1 MAKIEEKVKS
11 TGGIPL
17 LVGAV
22 GFGLVAALLAFVYLK
37 SREAALEARLRGE
50 EVEEVAVVVA
60 ARDLPR
66 GTMISKENFAAR
78 RVPVKYVHDDAVFPG
93 EFDDYVGQAITAN
106 VGRGKPLLKS
116 FMDREFPVDFSDII
130 DVGRRAMTLQVDEV
144 NSVAGFIRPGNRID
158 LFVNIPFKTA
168 GFDPTII
175 TSGVTDEL
183 PATVKGILPPVLTDA
198 LESAG
203 ALDQETIDQL
213 MSSAAPS
220 DVIMPVLQNVKVL
233 ATGRDPYRENLDNLR
248 YPQQRTERT
257 FSTVTLDVS
266 PEQAALLA
274 AAEDKGDLLALLRN
288 RDDASTAEFPGVSAT
303 DLFDNAV
310 RMAEQEAT
318 RASRVS
324 TPAGTDLRGN
334 LVDADGN
341 QILSREQ
348 LEAAGYRVN
357 AKGEILDE
365 NGNVVDPKDIA
376 VTADGK
382 IVDKAALAAQ
392 GYTVNDAGQIVDKNG
407 RVVDANDLVVTED
420 GRVLNKKDLEAAGL
434 TVNEDGE
441 IVDAKGQ
448 VVDPDSLVTT
458 ADGKVFNRE
467 QLAEAGLTVDENGQ
481 LVDSAGNP
489 VDTRDLAKVTGGKL
503 VQTPDGR
510 VLSSEQLEA
519 AGLSVNENGE
529 IVDADGNVVD
539 PSTIA
544 VTGDGQV
551 VTRDQLAKAGL
562 SVNENGEIV
571 DARGNV
577 VDPARIAV
585 DENGEIVY
593 PAEDGARTVDL
604 IIGGDPTDGVAKST
618 SLRAAE

>member
-1 MAKIEEKVKS
+1 MAKIDDKVKS
-11 TGGIPL
+11 AGGVPL

-37 SREAALEARLRGE
+37 SREAALMERLRGE
-50 EVEEVAVVVA
+50 EVEEVTVVVA
-60 ARDLPR
+60 SRDLPR
-66 GTMISKENFAAR
+66 GTMITKENFAAR
-78 RVPVKYVHDDAVFPG
+78 RVPAKFVHDDAVFPQD
-93 EFDDYVGQAITAN
+93 FDGYVGQAITAN
-106 VGRGKPLLKS
+106 IGRGKTLLKS

-168 GFDPTII
+168 GFDPRII
-175 TSGVTDEL
+175 TAGVTDEL
-183 PATVKGILPPVLTDA
+183 PETVREILPPVLTDA
-198 LESAG
+198 LESVG
-203 ALDQETIDQL
+203 SIDQETIDQL
-213 MSSAAPS
+213 MSSSAPS
-220 DVIMPVLQNVKVL
+220 DVIMPVLQNVTVL

-248 YPQQRTERT
+248 YPQQRSERT

-288 RDDASTAEFPGVSAT
+288 RDDTSTAEFPGVSAT

-318 RASRVS
+318 RASRLA
-324 TPAGTDLRGN
+324 TPTGTDLRGN
-334 LVDADGN
+334 LVDAEGN

-376 VTADGK
+376 VTADGR
-382 IVDKAALAAQ
+382 IVDKTALAAQ
-392 GYTVNDAGQIVDKNG
+392 GYRVNEAGQIVDESG
-407 RVVDANDLVVTED
+407 RVVDAKDLVITDD
-420 GRVLNKKDLEAAGL
+420 GKVLNKKDLEAAGL
-434 TVNEDGE
+434 TVNDEGE
-441 IVDAKGQ
+441 IVDAQGQ

-458 ADGKVFNRE
+458 ADGRVFNRE
-467 QLAEAGLTVDENGQ
+467 QLAEAGLSVDENGQ
-481 LVDSAGNP
+481 LVDAEGNV
-489 VDTRDLAKVTGGKL
+489 VDTKDLARVTGGKL

-510 VLSSEQLEA
+510 VLSSEQLAA

-529 IVDADGNVVD
+529 IVDSDGNVVD
-539 PSTIA
+539 PATIA
-544 VTGDGQV
+544 VTGDGRV
-551 VTRDQLAKAGL
+551 VTEDQLATAGL

-585 DENGEIVY
+585 NENGEVIY
-593 PAEDGARTVDL
+593 PAADGARSVDL